1 MVVPVEVPVEVRV
14 VVSVV
19 VAVVVATQILLVV
32 AVGTLVAY
40 WSSVHTV
47 RLRQTELVSR
57 VHVPSRY

>member
-1 MVVPVEVPVEVRV
+1 MVVTVDVPVV
-14 VVSVV
+14 VCVV
-19 VAVVVATQILLVV
+19 VAVVVASQTLLVV

-40 WSSVHTV
+40 CWSVHTV